1 MIYSCICELPV
12 KYKAAIVEAVN
23 IITKKDIPELK
34 KIILFGSCARL
45 HLHVGSDI
53 DLLIVTKK
61 VVRDRRLLGY
71 LRADLEFLPDEIM
84 GDMVFATE
92 KRLAKSNEKLYEDVR
107 RDGILL
113 WDGGKFTDEYEQLLP
128 VGEE

>member
-1 MIYSCICELPV
+1 MIYSCICELPDR
-12 KYKAAIVEAVN
+12 YKAAIVKAVN
-23 IITKKDIPELK
+23 LIIKKDITDLK

-45 HLHVGSDI
+45 YLHVGSDI

-61 VVRDRRLLGY
+61 VIRDRRLLGY

-84 GDMVFATE
+84 GDMVFTTE
-92 KRLAKSNEKLYEDVR
+92 KRLANSKEKLYEDIR

-128 VGEE
+128 ISEE